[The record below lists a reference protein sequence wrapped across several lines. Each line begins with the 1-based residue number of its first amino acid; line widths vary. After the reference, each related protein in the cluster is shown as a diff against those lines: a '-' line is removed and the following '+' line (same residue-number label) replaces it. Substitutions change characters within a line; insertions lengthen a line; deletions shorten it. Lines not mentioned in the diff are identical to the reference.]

1 MIIDAHTHPFG
12 PPSYADLAG
21 QIRTVA
27 DVVGFRTRHPAL
39 YEARLTETA
48 RDFAPE
54 LMSDMDRHGIA
65 RAVIQGTAGR
75 MTNELVAD
83 TVRRYPDR
91 LVGLFRVGSEGE
103 ADGVFDNVEHVRRE
117 VASQVAF
124 CVETLQLSACGEL
137 PVRAFTRALHPEEI
151 ATDLRPLMTAL
162 SKYQIAVQIPTG
174 WSQFPGG
181 LHLADPLFV
190 DEIATRHPDVP
201 IVLTKMGRGI
211 QHYFESA
218 LIVAMRNP
226 NVYLDTV
233 ATTAA
238 HLRRAVDV
246 IGPDRIMF
254 GTDWSPTWRW
264 VRAPMDL
271 YELRFR
277 TLKEAALTRDEED
290 QILWKTAARLF
301 KVPLGS

>member
-1 MIIDAHTHPFG
+1 
-12 PPSYADLAG
+12 
-21 QIRTVA
+21 
-27 DVVGFRTRHPAL
+27 
-39 YEARLTETA
+39 
-48 RDFAPE
+48 
-54 LMSDMDRHGIA
+54 
-65 RAVIQGTAGR
+65 
-75 MTNELVAD
+75 
-83 TVRRYPDR
+83 
-91 LVGLFRVGSEGE
+91 
-103 ADGVFDNVEHVRRE
+103 
-117 VASQVAF
+117 
-124 CVETLQLSACGEL
+124 
-137 PVRAFTRALHPEEI
+137 
-151 ATDLRPLMTAL
+151 
-162 SKYQIAVQIPTG
+162 
-174 WSQFPGG
+174 
-181 LHLADPLFV
+181 
-190 DEIATRHPDVP
+190 
-201 IVLTKMGRGI
+201 
-211 QHYFESA
+211 
-218 LIVAMRNP
+218 MRNP